1 MLRISNFVPAGPD
14 WGEGVNKPRLL
25 IADDHKI
32 FVEGLKRLLDADF
45 DIAGVVENGRELVAA
60 AEKLRPDL
68 IVADISMPMLNGIEA
83 VRQIKKARPEIKVVF
98 LTMHPDVAYA
108 ASAIKAGGTG
118 YVLKHSA
125 PDELITAIREGL
137 KGRTYVTPLIAGK
150 LLDYYESGSHSG
162 TDTVLRLSS
171 RQREVLQLLAEGHSV
186 KEIATILNISMKT
199 VEYHKYRMMEDLR
212 IKTTAELIRYAA
224 KQGIAEP

>member
-1 MLRISNFVPAGPD
+1 MT
-14 WGEGVNKPRLL
+14 KPRLL

-32 FVEGLKRLLDADF
+32 FTEGLKRLLNADF
-45 DIAGVVENGRELVAA
+45 DIAGVVEDGRELVAA

-83 VRQIKKARPEIKVVF
+83 VRQIKKVHPETKVVF

-108 ASAIKAGGTG
+108 VSAFKEGAAG
-118 YVLKHSA
+118 YVLKNSA

-150 LLDYYESGSHSG
+150 LLNSYQSGCQSG
-162 TDTVLRLSS
+162 ADTVICLSS
-171 RQREVLQLLAEGHSV
+171 RQREVLQLLAESHSV
-186 KEIATILNISMKT
+186 KEIAAILNISTKT
-199 VEYHKYRMMEDLR
+199 VEYHKYRMMEDLG
-212 IKTTAELIRYAA
+212 IKSAAELIRYAV
-224 KQGIAEP
+224 KQGITEP

>member
-1 MLRISNFVPAGPD
+1 M
-14 WGEGVNKPRLL
+14 NKPRLL

-32 FVEGLKRLLDADF
+32 FVEGLKRLLSADF
-45 DIAGVVENGRELVAA
+45 DIAGVVEDGHELVVA

-68 IVADISMPMLNGIEA
+68 IVADISMPRLNGIEA
-83 VRQIKKARPEIKVVF
+83 VRQIKKKHPEIKVVF
-98 LTMHPDVAYA
+98 LTMHPDVSYA
-108 ASAIKAGGTG
+108 VNARKAGGSG

-137 KGRTYVTPLIAGK
+137 KGKTYVTPLIAGK
-150 LLDYYESGSHSG
+150 LLHSYESGSHSG
-162 TDTVLRLSS
+162 TDTVISLSS

-186 KEIATILNISMKT
+186 KQIASILNISIKT
-199 VEYHKYRMMEDLR
+199 AEYHKYRMMEDLG
-212 IKTTAELIRYAA
+212 IKTMAELIRYAV